1 MYSIDEER
9 MFWRKVGSET
19 IILDI
24 QSGYYFQL
32 DDTGSVI
39 WEYILKGNSPEEIA
53 VKITDE
59 FDVDYA
65 TALKDAKKIIS
76 SMEKE
81 EIIKSVKK
89 T

>member
-39 WEYILKGNSPEEIA
+39 WEPDFVIGTP
-53 VKITDE
+53 
-59 FDVDYA
+59 
-65 TALKDAKKIIS
+65 
-76 SMEKE
+76 
-81 EIIKSVKK
+81 
-89 T
+89 